1 MHAVDGR
8 AADARDNGP
17 VRYQILGPARALRDD
32 GTAVPLGGPRLRAA
46 LTVLA
51 LRPGR
56 RVSVT
61 ALVDEVW
68 ADTDALPA
76 DAPAAVQALVAR
88 LRRSL
93 GRDAITYVDGGYLLA
108 AAPDDVD
115 LYRFE
120 RLTAEG
126 TRVLADGGDPAK
138 AAALLDDA
146 LALWQGGPAFADLP
160 ERTGDAA
167 RWEARRLDAR
177 RARLAAALALGRGQ
191 ESLPELAA
199 LCEAHPRDE
208 PLQALRLRALHE
220 AGRTAEALD
229 AYETVRKD
237 LADRLGADP
246 STELRALHRRLLGT
260 GDAAQPPAPNAGD
273 AVTPPVREPA
283 APPATTAGGN
293 LRTRLTSFVG
303 READIGAIRDD
314 LARARLVTLLGPG
327 GAGKT
332 RLSQEAAEA
341 AGHQEAAVPSWPDGV
356 WMAEL
361 APVDDPDAVPDAVL
375 TALGARQTVLRGA
388 GAETMRAAERHADD
402 PLTRLTEHCARRR
415 MLLLLDNCE
424 HLVGAAAHLADHLLA
439 HCPGLTILATSREP
453 LGVPGELVR
462 PVEPL
467 PQAVSLRLFAERGA
481 AARPGFRIDDA
492 PEAAAEI
499 CRRLDGLPLAIELAA
514 ARLRML
520 APRQIADRLDD
531 RFRLL
536 TGGARTVLPRQQ
548 TLRAVVDWSWELL
561 DEPERAALAALSV
574 FAGGCD
580 LAAAEA
586 VCGPDALDLLGSLI
600 DKSLVVAAPADGD
613 GETRYRL
620 LETVSEYAAERLAA
634 SGGREAAERRHLV
647 HFRELARTG
656 EPWLRGHEQ
665 IHWVARFQREYEN
678 LRTALRRAVA
688 ARDEHEALCLVHSL
702 AWYWQVRDLRGD
714 ARHWTSATMALSD
727 DPFGAPGDPVEPASP
742 VYERCTDA
750 PPPMR
755 PEVLQEAR
763 RGVRV
768 LHLVSM
774 NHRADTWFAPEAKQ
788 WLGRVVATYR
798 PELPQA
804 CRTPGSLWILALLM
818 TTDDDEPLRDA
829 INRTVDACRAF
840 GYEWEL
846 AGALEMRANVFAN
859 QTHWA
864 GDARR
869 DAEESLE
876 IFVRL
881 GDAYGAAEALSA
893 RGEACERVGDFARAA
908 DAYRT
913 AMEHAAKLDAHA
925 QTMLLRAR
933 LAGALIEFDDDEA
946 GAEGEA
952 LLRSVLDD
960 PAGPRLE
967 AAPAAR
973 MILGIRLARTGRL
986 AEAREQLDML
996 RGDFDNGNLMVF
1008 DGVSLGLLAWVS
1020 NLQGAYAEGLDLG
1033 AGALERSREGLSLLI
1048 APQMSAVQ
1056 LMTVAGSLAGLAT
1069 AEADAARGAALAAD
1083 AARLVAAYEAALPQG
1098 YFVTG
1103 NEADSRDL
1111 AVRLARTVLDDT
1123 AYGAAYAEGGGL
1135 SVEEAAALVYARRD
1149 QYRQAAAEGGQARRP

>member
-1 MHAVDGR
+1 M
-8 AADARDNGP
+8 
-17 VRYQILGPARALRDD
+17 RYQILGPARALRDD

-61 ALVDEVW
+61 ALVAEVW
-68 ADTDALPA
+68 GNTDRLPA

-88 LRRSL
+88 LRRAL
-93 GRDAITYVDGGYLLA
+93 GRDTITSVDGGYVLA

-126 TRVLADGGDPAK
+126 ARVLADGGDAAK

-160 ERTGDAA
+160 ERAADAA

-177 RARLAAALALGRGQ
+177 RARVAAALALGRAR

-229 AYETVRKD
+229 AYETVRRD

-246 STELRALHRRLLGT
+246 SAELRSLHAMLLGT
-260 GDAAQPPAPNAGD
+260 GDAVVPPVPNAGG
-273 AVTPPVREPA
+273 AAAPPVRGPA
-283 APPATTAGGN
+283 APPPPPAAGGN

-341 AGHQEAAVPSWPDGV
+341 AGNQEAADPAWPDGV

-424 HLVGAAAHLADHLLA
+424 HLVEAAARLADHLLA

-481 AARPGFRIDDA
+481 AARPGFRIDDD
-492 PEAAAEI
+492 PDAAAEI

-561 DEPERAALAALSV
+561 HEAERAALAALSV
-574 FAGGCD
+574 FSGGCD

-586 VCGPDALDLLGSLI
+586 VCGPDALDLLGSLV

-620 LETVSEYAAERLAA
+620 LETVSEYAAGRLAA
-634 SGGREAAERRHLV
+634 SSGREAAERRHLV

-656 EPWLRGHEQ
+656 EPLLRGHEQ
-665 IHWVARFQREYEN
+665 IRWIARFQREYEN

-688 ARDEHEALCLVHSL
+688 AGDEHEALCLVHSL

-714 ARHWTSATMALSD
+714 ARHWTSAAMALSE
-727 DPFGAPGDPVEPASP
+727 DPFGAPGDPVVPASP

-768 LHLVSM
+768 LNLVSM
-774 NHRADTWFAPEAKQ
+774 NHGADTWFTPETKQ

-818 TTDDDEPLRDA
+818 TTDSDEPLRDA
-829 INRTVDACRAF
+829 IDRTVDACRAF

-846 AGALEMRANVFAN
+846 AAALEMRANIFAN
-859 QTHWA
+859 HAHWA

-881 GDAYGAAEALSA
+881 GDAYEAAEALSA

-913 AMEHAAKLDAHA
+913 AMEHAAKLDARA

-933 LAGALIEFDDDEA
+933 LAGALIEFDDDEV

-960 PAGPRLE
+960 PEGPRLE

-973 MILGIRLARTGRL
+973 MILGIRLARTGRP
-986 AEAREQLDML
+986 AEAREQFDLL
-996 RGDFDNGNLMVF
+996 RGDSDNGNLMVF
-1008 DGVSLGLLAWVS
+1008 DGISLGLLAWIS
-1020 NLQGAYAEGLDLG
+1020 NLEGAYAEGLDLG
-1033 AGALERSREGLSLLI
+1033 ARALERSCEGLSLLI
-1048 APQMSAVQ
+1048 APQMPAVQ

-1069 AEADAARGAALAAD
+1069 AEADAARGEALASD
-1083 AARLVAAYEAALPQG
+1083 AARLVAAYAAALPRG

-1103 NEADSRDL
+1103 NEAESRDF

-1123 AYGAAYAEGGGL
+1123 AYGSAYAEGGGL
-1135 SVEEAAALVYARRD
+1135 SVHEAAALVYARRD
-1149 QYRQAAAEGGQARRP
+1149 QYRQAATEGGRACGP